1 MSSWKKSLSDW
12 KIWVNWTTPTLYTP
26 VRPPFP
32 LPVLTAHSRTVFPAD
47 NGFAIGS
54 HRRQPGKT
62 LGFEQDLHVPLIV
75 RGPDILPGSRDS
87 ISSWGMVDLA
97 KTIMGIAGAR
107 ADYIDDGREIALPRK
122 ASSDDVGLQAMDTH
136 KADHAISEFWVLGVE
151 EGKYA
156 GEST

>member
-1 MSSWKKSLSDW
+1 
-12 KIWVNWTTPTLYTP
+12 
-26 VRPPFP
+26 
-32 LPVLTAHSRTVFPAD
+32 
-47 NGFAIGS
+47 
-54 HRRQPGKT
+54 
-62 LGFEQDLHVPLIV
+62 
-75 RGPDILPGSRDS
+75 
-87 ISSWGMVDLA
+87 MVDLA